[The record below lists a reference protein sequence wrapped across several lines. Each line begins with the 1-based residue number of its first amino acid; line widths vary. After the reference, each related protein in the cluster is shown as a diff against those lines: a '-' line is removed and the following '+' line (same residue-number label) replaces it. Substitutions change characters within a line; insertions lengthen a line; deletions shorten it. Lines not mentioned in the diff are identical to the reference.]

1 MSKMWNNHLSLN
13 SSKFIGLS
21 MYLLALLGLQT
32 WFQLVN
38 PFTLRISLSNSPYC
52 LSYNSYDVSLEN
64 LVPDQLI
71 IP

>member
-1 MSKMWNNHLSLN
+1 
-13 SSKFIGLS
+13 